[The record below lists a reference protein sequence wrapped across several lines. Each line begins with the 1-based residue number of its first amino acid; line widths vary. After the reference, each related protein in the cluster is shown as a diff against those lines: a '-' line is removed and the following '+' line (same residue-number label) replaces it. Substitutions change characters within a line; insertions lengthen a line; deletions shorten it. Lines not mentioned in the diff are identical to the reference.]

1 MRPRKYD
8 MSDVWFLFAV
18 GLPFVC
24 ILALILRFG
33 NHTGLSILSWGLLIL
48 LYYIPAGIAYLRR
61 HRQRLTIL
69 ILNLLGGW
77 SGIGWLAAIVWACT
91 SDETTYRR

>member
-33 NHTGLSILSWGLLIL
+33 NHTGLSILGGACSFSS
-48 LYYIPAGIAYLRR
+48 
-61 HRQRLTIL
+61 TIYQPEL
-69 ILNLLGGW
+69 PICVDTG
-77 SGIGWLAAIVWACT
+77 SG
-91 SDETTYRR
+91 SQY